1 MSALPFKTLDN
12 STVPAMLAL
21 LDSKFYPTPSPGLT
35 ARMGILWALTGA
47 YILLSL
53 NYLYLHVKHSKETPK
68 WRSLWLARFVE
79 RPSGRFLVL
88 NPRPTWI
95 AVVISYGFYEL
106 FATGMF
112 WRVYYLGRHQDG
124 WAGVRS
130 YNGLALFIGGWC
142 ISWSGLQ
149 AFLLTT
155 ESNDSHLLP
164 AWLANG
170 LLIGGGACLIL
181 LHIALAAYTTV
192 LTEQLLNRYYA
203 LHEALAALNRR
214 LAGATPTIIDLLPIQ
229 TLFQPVD
236 RAAKRLLTPNCVQ
249 YALIATLPL
258 ACLMVNIGGLALAR
272 KLRSQIKDSVSLLAL
287 QDTQHQGTQ
296 AAVSQ
301 NVLAEDFAFSD
312 PVRRPSDF
320 DTHSGFHRMVSIP
333 LTSVIT
339 RTMDENKRKLS
350 VGVASDDSSKRKPS
364 LTTNDVKLMAR
375 HGNTKGGTA
384 ARSQARK
391 VLALQKATRDLFAV
405 TVCIMFITLSLF
417 GYCIWVAWLAG
428 TDRLYEGSWSV
439 TEGSAMICQWIYSVF
454 VCFGVGFLNYNA
466 WMNGR
471 EWLAD
476 DLPNGT
482 TNGVGAT
489 TFGAGGAGETRPAM
503 AATTEQ
509 RVSYISHFIEAGS
522 AERPAP
528 PPVDYPPLS
537 PRTPSPSAFGPTSKD
552 QSPTTSA
559 SSAPSSTTRRHVV
572 GERKPSATRFSLP
585 RPHWPFLRQNSSDS
599 ISNGRRRGV
608 GAAHGAGG
616 SATASAIMVTVETDQ
631 VCDGDTCALWY
642 NDQDKAERGES
653 GR

>member
-1 MSALPFKTLDN
+1 
-12 STVPAMLAL
+12 MLAYF
-21 LDSKFYPTPSPGLT
+21 DSKFYPEPSPGLT
-35 ARMGILWALTGA
+35 ARMGVLWALTA
-47 YILLSL
+47 IYILLSL

-106 FATGMF
+106 FATVMF
-112 WRVYYLGRHQDG
+112 WRVYCLQRQQDG

-164 AWLANG
+164 AWLANA
-170 LLIGGGACLIL
+170 LFIGGGACLIL

-192 LTEQLLNRYYA
+192 LTEELLNRYYA
-203 LHEALAALNRR
+203 LHENLAALNRR
-214 LAGATPTIIDLLPIQ
+214 LSGATPTAIDLLPIK
-229 TLFQPVD
+229 TLFQPFG
-236 RAAKRLLTPNCVQ
+236 RAAKRLITPNCVQ

-272 KLRSQIKDSVSLLAL
+272 KLQIQIKDSVSLLAL
-287 QDTQHQGTQ
+287 QDTQHQGTH
-296 AAVSQ
+296 AAFS
-301 NVLAEDFAFSD
+301 NVHAEDFASPD
-312 PVRRPSDF
+312 AGRRPSDF
-320 DTHSGFHRMVSIP
+320 DTQSGSHRMISIP
-333 LTSVIT
+333 LANVIT
-339 RTMDENKRKLS
+339 RTTDENKRKLS
-350 VGVASDDSSKRKPS
+350 VGVASDDSGKRKPS
-364 LTTNDVKLMAR
+364 LSTNDVKLMAR
-375 HGNTKGGTA
+375 HGNTRGGTA

-391 VLALQKATRDLFAV
+391 VLALQKATRDLIAV
-405 TVCIMFITLSLF
+405 TVCIMFIALSLF

-428 TDRLYEGSWSV
+428 TDLTYEGSWSV
-439 TEGSAMICQWIYSVF
+439 TEGSVMICQWIYAVF
-454 VCFGVGFLNYNA
+454 VCFAVGFLNYNA

-471 EWLAD
+471 EWLAE
-476 DLPNGT
+476 DLPNAT
-482 TNGVGAT
+482 TNGVGVT

-503 AATTEQ
+503 ATTNEQ
-509 RVSYISHFIEAGS
+509 RVSFISHFVDAGS
-522 AERPAP
+522 VEHSVPRPA
-528 PPVDYPPLS
+528 DYPPLS
-537 PRTPSPSAFGPTSKD
+537 PTSPNPPTFPPPPKNH
-552 QSPTTSA
+552 SPTTSA
-559 SSAPSSTTRRHVV
+559 SSAPSSTTRREVV
-572 GERKPSATRFSLP
+572 GERKPSAARFNLP
-585 RPHWPFLRQNSSDS
+585 RPHWPFPRQNSSDT

-608 GAAHGAGG
+608 GAGHAAGG

-631 VCDGDTCALWY
+631 VCDGDTCAVWF